1 MKWTIRL
8 ELTPDGNPPIT
19 YDIGTITR
27 PIADLS
33 PEEIGL
39 TLEEGQQ
46 LLRRVQVQIIG
57 SQAHAYAL
65 CRRPCVYC
73 GKPKRIK
80 DIRTK
85 CVQTVFGA
93 FGFGDAGTGPALVAT
108 ILTGTAR
115 TSRSVKSFRGGQ
127 RRRCV
132 ICLPSLA
139 LGCRIVRHPGSLR
152 PAVSGICVR
161 ATWRFA
167 VTRWL

>member
-19 YDIGTITR
+19 YEIGTITR
-27 PIADLS
+27 RIADLS

-73 GKPKRIK
+73 GQARRIK
-80 DIRTK
+80 DVRTK
-85 CVQTVFGA
+85 CVQT
-93 FGFGDAGTGPALVAT
+93 GFWRLSDFRDAV
-108 ILTGTAR
+108 
-115 TSRSVKSFRGGQ
+115 
-127 RRRCV
+127 
-132 ICLPSLA
+132 
-139 LGCRIVRHPGSLR
+139 
-152 PAVSGICVR
+152 
-161 ATWRFA
+161 
-167 VTRWL
+167 